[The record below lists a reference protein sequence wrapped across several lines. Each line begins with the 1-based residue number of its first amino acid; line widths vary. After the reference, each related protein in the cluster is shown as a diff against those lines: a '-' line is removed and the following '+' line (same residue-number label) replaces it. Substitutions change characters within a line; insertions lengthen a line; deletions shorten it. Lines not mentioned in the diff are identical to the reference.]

1 MSSIR
6 KNSHLRFK
14 VLWIAFTLALVGN
27 ILSGCGEKLVGFD
40 SGAGIP
46 RQVYDEVP
54 VYAGPINSVGTLTQG
69 YIRNTEGLLTANSR
83 LRTLC
88 IAYGKCELTQ
98 E

>member
-1 MSSIR
+1 MSSTR
-6 KNSHLRFK
+6 KSFHPKSRT
-14 VLWIAFTLALVGN
+14 LWIVFISVLAGSL
-27 ILSGCGEKLVGFD
+27 LAGCGEKLIGVD

-54 VYAGPINSVGTLTQG
+54 IYNGPVNSVGTLTQG

-88 IAYGKCELTQ
+88 IAYGKCENTQ